1 MSSSLET
8 DSSQG
13 GDTPLFQYTTGNG
26 GSSTSASN
34 NTAFPFNPPFM
45 VPQRKD
51 STTSSSGPD
60 TPESME
66 IRKLKQTSRG
76 LAATSHNLHNR
87 SHRDS
92 DQLHHASISIP
103 RYAIIDDILAT
114 FLQC

>member
-13 GDTPLFQYTTGNG
+13 GDTPLFQYTGNG
-26 GSSTSASN
+26 STSGSA

-51 STTSSSGPD
+51 SSTSSSGSGPD

-66 IRKLKQTSRG
+66 IRKLKQNSRG
-76 LAATSHNLHNR
+76 LAAMSNSLHQRNH
-87 SHRDS
+87 SEH
-92 DQLHHASISIP
+92 QASISIP
-103 RYAIIDDILAT
+103 RYFHLYVE
-114 FLQC
+114 L

>member
-13 GDTPLFQYTTGNG
+13 GDTPLFQYTGNG
-26 GSSTSASN
+26 STSGSS

-51 STTSSSGPD
+51 SSTSSSGSGPD

-66 IRKLKQTSRG
+66 IRKLKKNSRG
-76 LAATSHNLHNR
+76 LGAISNSLHQRNH
-87 SHRDS
+87 SEH
-92 DQLHHASISIP
+92 QASISIP
-103 RYAIIDDILAT
+103 RYFQFYAKL
-114 FLQC
+114 

>member
-26 GSSTSASN
+26 GSSTSASA

-76 LAATSHNLHNR
+76 LGAASHNLQHR

-103 RYAIIDDILAT
+103 RYATINEILAT
-114 FLQC
+114 FPQC

>member
-26 GSSTSASN
+26 GSSTSASA
-34 NTAFPFNPPFM
+34 NTAFPFNPPFT

-76 LAATSHNLHNR
+76 LAAASNLHHR

-103 RYAIIDDILAT
+103 RYATNNAILAT
-114 FLQC
+114 FQQ